1 MIFTDVTKKKA
12 FVSLKI
18 VNNKIDHKSSSE
30 NCKPR
35 CDTTF
40 ILYQRICRAY
50 NFVLL
55 RQSFMLIQM
64 QQNVCGVGNI

>member
-18 VNNKIDHKSSSE
+18 VNNKIDHKSLPI

-35 CDTTF
+35 CT
-40 ILYQRICRAY
+40 IALSLYQRIGRAY

-55 RQSFMLIQM
+55 RQSFILIQV
-64 QQNVCGVGNI
+64 QKNVC